1 MREGGKKT
9 FKKKTT
15 LHNISR
21 NNFDLFEK
29 IMRATKK
36 NKLEKCFLS
45 PEIFCFGM
53 CFSIH
58 RNELFFLG
66 NWQQSNAH

>member
-9 FKKKTT
+9 FKKKKT

-29 IMRATKK
+29 NNEGDKK

-45 PEIFCFGM
+45 PEIFFL
-53 CFSIH
+53 
-58 RNELFFLG
+58 RNVFFYLPKLTVFLG